1 MTGGRLVVYGCRHTA
16 TPVLGEEAV
25 RREMGLPEM
34 EYRELPC
41 LGTLDPLMAM
51 RDLAEGADRVLAV
64 GCFVGRCQHLTGS
77 QRARRA
83 LDHVAAV
90 LGEVGVD
97 PGRVGMVQ
105 GSPIDPVTI
114 IDAIIENMSEDG
126 GEDE

>member
-1 MTGGRLVVYGCRHTA
+1 MLVVYGCKHTA

-25 RREMGLPEM
+25 RREMGLPEL

-51 RDLAEGADRVLAV
+51 RDLEAGADRVLAV
-64 GCFVGRCQHLTGS
+64 GCFLGRCEHLTGS

-83 LDHVAAV
+83 LEHVGEV
-90 LGEVGVD
+90 LKEVGVD

-105 GSPIDPVTI
+105 GSPIDPASINKVI
-114 IDAIIENMSEDG
+114 IDFVTNDG